1 MTTKDELVRINES
14 TDAPANV
21 NGEYSSGWDSPRS
34 LILIKF
40 SLNRPMNL
48 PRVDDDG
55 DEVMEV
61 DEESKGDDLS
71 GAEVAL
77 EPSSQDN
84 DVNIDEG
91 LGDSCDEIQEA
102 DEMLMSTNPN
112 DQNNLSSESL
122 SQNPA
127 SIS

>member
-71 GAEVAL
+71 GGR
-77 EPSSQDN
+77 SS
-84 DVNIDEG
+84 
-91 LGDSCDEIQEA
+91 
-102 DEMLMSTNPN
+102 P
-112 DQNNLSSESL
+112 
-122 SQNPA
+122 
-127 SIS
+127 